1 MLSANKGAEIE
12 GVRSD
17 FEKAKKDE
25 VLNKLDAENKE
36 SKSTAIESK
45 LNSQKKNVVLL
56 VLVCVIVFLI
66 LLSINQIQM
75 ILL

>member
-1 MLSANKGAEIE
+1 MK
-12 GVRSD
+12 VRSD

-45 LNSQKKNVVLL
+45 LNSQKKNVLLL
-56 VLVCVIVFLI
+56 VLVCVIVLI
-66 LLSINQIQM
+66 HFY
-75 ILL
+75 